1 MIAVET
7 IIRKL
12 VNESEFVII
21 PGFGALLSHQIP
33 AAYDTNSGLFSPP
46 AKKLAF
52 NEFLKLDDGFLA
64 NYISRNE
71 QLTHSEAVEYVR
83 KYTDQLRSRLEKD
96 GRARIAGIGEFNK
109 NIEGKLVFEPNTE
122 KYFKDEWYGFQK
134 IKVQE
139 FKSRPVAAV
148 SNDKFIQKETVE
160 VAESEEVRTPVI
172 KWSNWAAAAVIAGLL
187 CGLSLFLVNSRADI
201 KSTLNPFTEMFA
213 SKSVPV
219 TVTVEK
225 EVKAIPVEVKEPV
238 AVVVPEAIETII
250 ADSSSSVAVTKVEA
264 PVKPAVKE
272 TIAAVPAKP
281 ATVMPANA
289 KFYVI
294 AGAFK
299 GARQAGILLKE
310 LQAKGFTETIIIPA
324 DKYSKKVKVA
334 VSGFD
339 NESDAYRASA
349 KLKTVIG
356 EAGWVYEKR

>member
-12 VNESEFVII
+12 VGEYEFVII

-33 AAYDTNSGLFSPP
+33 AAYDTSSGLFTPP
-46 AKKLAF
+46 VKKLAF

-64 NYISRNE
+64 NYISRNQ
-71 QLTHSEAVEYVR
+71 QLTHAEAVEYVR

-96 GRARIAGIGEFNK
+96 GRARIAGIGEFSK
-109 NIEGKLVFEPNTE
+109 NIEGKLVFEPSTE

-134 IKVQE
+134 VKVQE
-139 FKSRPVAAV
+139 FKARPAAAALHEKFV
-148 SNDKFIQKETVE
+148 SKEAVE
-160 VAESEEVRTPVI
+160 VPELEEVKTTVI
-172 KWSNWAAAAVIAGLL
+172 KWSNWATAAVIAGLL
-187 CGLSLFLVNSRADI
+187 CGLSFFLVNSRADI
-201 KSTLNPFTEMFA
+201 KSTLNPFTELFA
-213 SKSVPV
+213 SKSLP
-219 TVTVEK
+219 
-225 EVKAIPVEVKEPV
+225 VKEEKKVKVVKVTPKAAEKPV
-238 AVVVPEAIETII
+238 ADVAEAAKTAVP
-250 ADSSSSVAVTKVEA
+250 DSAAATTKTEVAVK
-264 PVKPAVKE
+264 PVVKE
-272 TIAAVPAKP
+272 EAVVAKP
-281 ATVMPANA
+281 VSVMPADA
-289 KFYVI
+289 RFYVI

-339 NESDAYRASA
+339 NENDAYRASA

-356 EAGWVYEKR
+356 EAGWVYRKR

>member
-12 VNESEFVII
+12 VGEYEFVII

-33 AAYDTNSGLFSPP
+33 AAYDTSSGLFSPP
-46 AKKLAF
+46 VKKLAF

-64 NYISRNE
+64 NYISRNQ
-71 QLTHSEAVEYVR
+71 QLTHAEAVEYVR

-96 GRARIAGIGEFNK
+96 GRARIAGIGEFSK
-109 NIEGKLVFEPNTE
+109 NVEGKLVFEPSTE

-139 FKSRPVAAV
+139 FKARPTVALQNEKYV
-148 SNDKFIQKETVE
+148 PKEAAE
-160 VAESEEVRTPVI
+160 VLEAEEEKTTVI

-187 CGLSLFLVNSRADI
+187 CGLSFFLVNSRADI
-201 KSTLNPFTEMFA
+201 KSTLNPFTELFA
-213 SKSVPV
+213 SKSLPSAP
-219 TVTVEK
+219 EK
-225 EVKAIPVEVKEPV
+225 EVKTIKATRKAAEMPV
-238 AVVVPEAIETII
+238 AVVPEVVKVA
-250 ADSSSSVAVTKVEA
+250 APDSAAAVTNTEVAV
-264 PVKPAVKE
+264 KPIVKE
-272 TIAAVPAKP
+272 EAVTAKP
-281 ATVMPANA
+281 VSAIPADA
-289 KFYVI
+289 RFYVI

-356 EAGWVYEKR
+356 EAGWVYKKR